1 MKRYLDKHEFG
12 RLGRSF
18 KYLDAIANAC
28 WMDFYGVARAET
40 LVIGQDRVLNL
51 IVAMRCAAK
60 GQRVFVYEGDQQ
72 HWQGYQTVLQKRTAC
87 WHPSFT
93 GLVESALAV
102 RFEGLEIEKELTAL
116 CSQYMGT
123 DSKPLVQAP
132 NRITLFSDKLTE
144 GQKRFRFWVEP
155 GISRSVPGLDQLNF
169 WPQSAA
175 NLYNTEEG
183 KADLFALEVD
193 TVVMTSVPGPS
204 IGDTIDDAIRV
215 GEALRPTGGFSVFR
229 TKDRLQ
235 DVAESLG
242 VDVS

>member
-1 MKRYLDKHEFG
+1 MRRYLDNHAVG
-12 RLGRSF
+12 RLGRSL
-18 KYLDAIANAC
+18 KYLDALAHAC

-40 LVIGQDRVLNL
+40 LVIGPDRVLNL

-72 HWQGYQTVLQKRTAC
+72 QWQGYQAVLQKRIAC

-102 RFEGLEIEKELTAL
+102 RFDGMDVEKELTAL
-116 CSQYMGT
+116 CAQYVGT
-123 DSKPLVQAP
+123 DSAPLVQAP
-132 NRITLFSDKLTE
+132 SRITLFSDKLTH

-155 GISRSVPGLDQLNF
+155 GHSSSVPGLSPLDF

-175 NLYNTEEG
+175 SIYDTEEG
-183 KADLFALEVD
+183 KADRFALEVD
-193 TVVMTSVPGPS
+193 TVVMTGVPGPS
-204 IGDTIDDAIRV
+204 LGDTIDDAIRV